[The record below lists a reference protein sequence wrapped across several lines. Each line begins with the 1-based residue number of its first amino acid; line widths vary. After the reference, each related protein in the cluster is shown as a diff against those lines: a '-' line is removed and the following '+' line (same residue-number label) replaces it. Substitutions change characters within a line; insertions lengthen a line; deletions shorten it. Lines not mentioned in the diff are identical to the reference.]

1 MTSPTLPNDPVSDS
15 QMFPREHRILAS
27 ADFSRAFAQ
36 GRRFSSRYFRV
47 HWYPIDACLSAAPA
61 RLGLAVSRKVST
73 RAVVRNGI
81 KRSARES
88 FRLTCRSMPAGDAVL
103 VAYREAATAELSL
116 LRDELNRV
124 WRAIAALPASHAQG
138 TIRPAAAGLS
148 PRKANKPP
156 RESTSPDPISPSSA
170 AERSPPAEPT
180 LSSA

>member
-1 MTSPTLPNDPVSDS
+1 MTSPSVPSNLASDS
-15 QMFPREHRILAS
+15 QTFPRAHRILAG

-36 GRRFSSRYFRV
+36 GKRFSSRYFRV
-47 HWYPIDACLSAAPA
+47 HWCALGASATEAPA

-73 RAVVRNGI
+73 RAVVRNRI

-103 VAYREAATAELSL
+103 VAYREAATAELSV

-124 WRAIAALPASHAQG
+124 WRMIAALPASHAQG
-138 TIRPAAAGLS
+138 TICPAAAGLS
-148 PRKANKPP
+148 PTKANKPP
-156 RESTSPDPISPSSA
+156 RESTSPVTTSPPSA

-180 LSSA
+180 L